1 MHPSTALATV
11 LIDEWVRCGVREVV
25 LSPGSRSAPLA
36 YAALAA
42 QREGR
47 LRLHVRV
54 DERTAGFLALGLATV
69 SRRPAVVI
77 TTSGTAVANLH
88 PAVLEA
94 SHACVPLIV
103 MTADRPA
110 ELRGTGANQ
119 TTVQPEIFAGA
130 VRFEH
135 DQPPAEG
142 RPGEVASWR
151 STVCRAMSAAVGRAG
166 DAGPVHLN
174 VALREPL
181 APDPADDQ
189 PWPFDLQG
197 RADGVPWVS
206 WPQTCRGFGA
216 GASAGVD
223 GVFVGDGL
231 TKLPAKTL
239 MVLGDLPD
247 PAMAGQA
254 LRVAQSHGW
263 PVIAEPFGRRTLD
276 EGAST
281 GSDLQ
286 NPVLAHGSL
295 VLADETFVDAHR
307 PERVLVV
314 GRHTLHRSIAA
325 LTRHRGTVVEH
336 IGAAARWADPSHVV
350 STVYTWGDFTALQDA
365 PQRVD
370 DETVAWAARWHEV
383 AANLAQRIDAD
394 VPAGGVAGI
403 HVARAILEE
412 LGHDDTL
419 VLGSSNTPRDLNLA
433 DPERADRPTVVG
445 NRGLS
450 GIDGTIS
457 TAIGVALAAGGGR
470 VVALMGDLTFEHDLN
485 GLLIGPD
492 EPRPDLTVVVLNDDG
507 GGIFATLEYGHPDRA
522 DDFTR
527 LFRTSTGAD
536 LRALCAGMGVA
547 HRRVASAAEV
557 ASALREEARGLRVVE
572 VTLDPAIDQAARR
585 ALTALAA
592 RSAAAS

>member
-11 LIDEWVRCGVREVV
+11 LIDEWVRCGVRDVV

-42 QREGR
+42 QRAGR

-54 DERTAGFLALGLATV
+54 DERTAGFVAVGLAKV
-69 SRRPAVVI
+69 SRRPALVI

-103 MTADRPA
+103 MSADRPA

-119 TTVQPEIFAGA
+119 TTVQPGIFAGA
-130 VRFEH
+130 VRYEH
-135 DQPPAEG
+135 DQPPAQG
-142 RPGEVASWR
+142 RAGEVASWR
-151 STVCRAMSAAVGRAG
+151 SSVCRAMRAAVGRAG
-166 DAGPVHLN
+166 DAGPVQLN
-174 VALREPL
+174 VALRDPL
-181 APDPADDQ
+181 APDLADSE
-189 PWPFDLQG
+189 PWPHDLQG
-197 RADGVPWVS
+197 RAGGMPWVT
-206 WPQTCRGFGA
+206 WPQ
-216 GASAGVD
+216 ASPDGGHGVSSISA
-223 GVFVGDGL
+223 
-231 TKLPAKTL
+231 TPAKTV

-247 PAMAGQA
+247 PAMAAQA
-254 LRVAQSHGW
+254 LRVAQAHGW
-263 PVIAEPFGRRTLD
+263 PVIAEPFGVHAAGVAL
-276 EGAST
+276 
-281 GSDLQ
+281 
-286 NPVLAHGSL
+286 PHGPL
-295 VLADETFVDAHR
+295 LLADETFVDKYR
-307 PERVLVV
+307 PQRVLVV

-325 LTRHRGTVVEH
+325 LTRHADTVVEH
-336 IGAAARWADPSHVV
+336 VSAAAQWSDPSHVV
-350 STVYTWGDFTALQDA
+350 SKVYAWRDFTASEVGA
-365 PQRVD
+365 EAVG
-370 DETVAWAARWHEV
+370 DEAARW
-383 AANLAQRIDAD
+383 AAQWHDAAATLARRVDAEAPTD
-394 VPAGGVAGI
+394 RVAGGQ
-403 HVARAILEE
+403 VARAILDE
-412 LGHDDTL
+412 LTRDDTL

-433 DPERADRPTVVG
+433 DPQACDRPTVVA

-457 TAIGVALAAGGGR
+457 TAVGVALSATGGR
-470 VVALMGDLTFEHDLN
+470 VVALMGDLTFVHDLN

-492 EPRPDLTVVVLNDDG
+492 EPRPDLTIVVLNDDG

-547 HRRVASAAEV
+547 HRRVSSVAEV
-557 ASALREEARGLRVVE
+557 ASTLRAQASGLRVIE
-572 VTLDPAIDQAARR
+572 VTVDPTTDQAARR

-592 RSAAAS
+592 REY

>member
-1 MHPSTALATV
+1 VHPSTALATV

-42 QREGR
+42 HRAGR

-54 DERTAGFLALGLATV
+54 DERTAGFLALGLAKV
-69 SRRPAVVI
+69 SRCPALVI

-119 TTVQPEIFAGA
+119 TTVQPGIFAGA

-142 RPGEVASWR
+142 RLNEVASWR

-166 DAGPVHLN
+166 DPGPVHLN
-174 VALREPL
+174 VALRDPL
-181 APDPADDQ
+181 APDLADNE
-189 PWPFDLQG
+189 PWPFELAG
-197 RADGVPWVS
+197 RAGGMPWVT
-206 WPQTCRGFGA
+206 WPQFDPGVGGA
-216 GASAGVD
+216 EMTVAEARAE
-223 GVFVGDGL
+223 
-231 TKLPAKTL
+231 THAPATTL

-247 PAMAGQA
+247 PAMASSA
-254 LRVAQSHGW
+254 LRVAQAHGW
-263 PVIAEPFGRRTLD
+263 PVIAEPFGMSARDAEPPSQTD
-276 EGAST
+276 HAH
-281 GSDLQ
+281 
-286 NPVLAHGSL
+286 PVLAHGPL
-295 VLADETFVDAHR
+295 VLADESFAEVHR
-307 PERVLVV
+307 PQRVLVV

-325 LTRHRGTVVEH
+325 LTRHEGTTAEH
-336 IGAAARWADPSHVV
+336 VSVAARWADPSHVL
-350 STVYTWGDFTALQDA
+350 SKVYTWRDFMAADFEPQD
-365 PQRVD
+365 VS
-370 DETVAWAARWHEV
+370 DEAAVWGAQWHD
-383 AANLAQRIDAD
+383 AAATLTERIDTAAPTD
-394 VPAGGVAGI
+394 GVAGI
-403 HVARAILEE
+403 HVARAVLDE
-412 LGHDDTL
+412 LTHVDTL

-433 DPERADRPTVVG
+433 DPAGRDRPTVVG

-457 TAIGVALAAGGGR
+457 TAVGVALAATGGR
-470 VVALMGDLTFEHDLN
+470 VVALMGDLTLLHDLN
-485 GLLIGPD
+485 GLLIGPE
-492 EPRPDLTVVVLNDDG
+492 EPRPDLTIVVLNDDG

-522 DDFTR
+522 SDFTR

-536 LRALCAGMGVA
+536 LSALCAGMGAA
-547 HRRVASAAEV
+547 HRRVSSAVEV
-557 ASALREEARGLRVVE
+557 ASTLREQTSGLRVIE
-572 VTLDPAIDQAARR
+572 VTIDPATDQAARTD
-585 ALTALAA
+585 LTALAA
-592 RSAAAS
+592 SGAARS

>member
-1 MHPSTALATV
+1 MYPSTALATV

-42 QREGR
+42 QRAGR
-47 LRLHVRV
+47 LRLHVRI
-54 DERTAGFLALGLATV
+54 DERTAGFLALGLAMV

-103 MTADRPA
+103 MSADRPA

-119 TTVQPEIFAGA
+119 TTVQPGIFADA
-130 VRFEH
+130 LRFEH

-142 RPGEVASWR
+142 REGEVASWR

-174 VALREPL
+174 VALRDPL
-181 APDPADDQ
+181 APDLAGNE

-197 RADGVPWVS
+197 RAGGMPWVT
-206 WPQTCRGFGA
+206 WPQTPSGPSDGGGGVEGELVHGA
-216 GASAGVD
+216 
-223 GVFVGDGL
+223 
-231 TKLPAKTL
+231 PAKTL

-247 PAMAGQA
+247 PAMATQA
-254 LRVAQSHGW
+254 LRVAQAHGW
-263 PVIAEPFGRRTLD
+263 PVIAEPFGVHTA
-276 EGAST
+276 GAA
-281 GSDLQ
+281 L
-286 NPVLAHGSL
+286 PHGPL
-295 VLADETFVDAHR
+295 LLADETFVNAHR
-307 PERVLVV
+307 PQRVLVV

-325 LTRHRGTVVEH
+325 LTRHADTVVEH
-336 IGAAARWADPSHVV
+336 ISAAAQWSDPSHVV
-350 STVYTWGDFTALQDA
+350 SKVYTWRDFASFEVDPEAVDEVAVGWTAQWHDA
-365 PQRVD
+365 ATNLARRVD
-370 DETVAWAARWHEV
+370 AEAPTD
-383 AANLAQRIDAD
+383 
-394 VPAGGVAGI
+394 GVAGV
-403 HVARAILEE
+403 HVARAVLDE
-412 LGHDDTL
+412 LTRDDTL

-433 DPERADRPTVVG
+433 DPGALERPVVFG

-450 GIDGTIS
+450 GIDGTVS
-457 TAIGVALAAGGGR
+457 TAVGVALSATGGR
-470 VVALMGDLTFEHDLN
+470 VAALMGDLTCLHDLN
-485 GLLIGPD
+485 GLLIGAD
-492 EPRPDLTVVVLNDDG
+492 EPHPDLTIVVLNDDG

-547 HRRVASAAEV
+547 HRRVSSAAEV
-557 ASALREEARGLRVVE
+557 ASALRQQASGLRVIE
-572 VTLDPAIDQAARR
+572 VTVDPTTDQAARR

-592 RSAAAS
+592 KGAADR

>member
-42 QREGR
+42 HRAGR

-54 DERTAGFLALGLATV
+54 DERSAGFVALGLAKV

-119 TTVQPEIFAGA
+119 TTVQPGIFAGA

-142 RPGEVASWR
+142 RAGEAASWR

-166 DAGPVHLN
+166 DPGPVHLN
-174 VALREPL
+174 LALRDPL
-181 APDPADDQ
+181 APDLADRV
-189 PWPFDLQG
+189 PWPHDVQG
-197 RADGVPWVS
+197 RAGGMPWVT
-206 WPQTCRGFGA
+206 WPQPAPRVGNAAMTVAAARVGTGA
-216 GASAGVD
+216 
-223 GVFVGDGL
+223 
-231 TKLPAKTL
+231 LPATL

-247 PAMAGQA
+247 PAMASQA
-254 LRVAQSHGW
+254 LRVAQAHGW
-263 PVIAEPFGRRTLD
+263 PVIAEPFGAYR
-276 EGAST
+276 GN
-281 GSDLQ
+281 G
-286 NPVLAHGSL
+286 VLPHGPL
-295 VLADETFVDAHR
+295 LLADETFVEAHR
-307 PERVLVV
+307 PQRVLVV
-314 GRHTLHRSIAA
+314 GRHTLHRGIAA
-325 LTRHRGTVVEH
+325 LTRHPGTIVEH
-336 IGAAARWADPSHVV
+336 VSVAAQWADPSHVV
-350 STVYTWGDFTALQDA
+350 SRLYTWGDFVASDPAPYAVVGDDGTDA
-365 PQRVD
+365 PY
-370 DETVAWAARWHEV
+370 AAPWRESWQ
-383 AANLAQRIDAD
+383 AAAAALAHRLTTAA
-394 VPAGGVAGI
+394 VPPDGLAGI
-403 HVARAILEE
+403 HVATAILDE
-412 LGHDDTL
+412 LTHVDTL

-433 DPERADRPTVVG
+433 DPGGPDRPTVVG

-457 TAIGVALAAGGGR
+457 TAVGVALAAPGGR
-470 VVALMGDLTFEHDLN
+470 VVALMGDLTFLHDLN
-485 GLLIGPD
+485 GLLIGTG
-492 EPRPDLTVVVLNDDG
+492 ESRPDLSVVVLNDDG
-507 GGIFATLEYGHPDRA
+507 GGIFATLEYGHPERA

-536 LRALCAGMGVA
+536 LSALCAGMGVP
-547 HRRVASAAEV
+547 HRLVSAAAEV
-557 ASALREEARGLRVVE
+557 GNALREQATGVRVIE
-572 VTLDPAIDQAARR
+572 VSIDPAIDQTARR

-592 RSAAAS
+592 DGAAGS